1 MRSHRSLESGTY
13 VRSLCKR
20 KPLGFVCHLRSEVL
34 LRCSEVVGSEAR
46 LARMSAR
53 SFSESI
59 IEAALR
65 TGKARLVAHRDD
77 AS

>member
-1 MRSHRSLESGTY
+1 MELGTY

-20 KPLGFVCHLRSEVL
+20 KPSGFVCHLGSEVL
-34 LRCSEVVGSEAR
+34 PRCSEAIGLEAR

-53 SFSESI
+53 SFLESM
-59 IEAALR
+59 IEATLR

>member
-1 MRSHRSLESGTY
+1 M
-13 VRSLCKR
+13 
-20 KPLGFVCHLRSEVL
+20 GFICHLGSEVL
-34 LRCSEVVGSEAR
+34 PRCSEAVGSEVR

-65 TGKARLVAHRDD
+65 TGKARLVARRDD
-77 AS
+77 ASWCCENTGRKFCGLMLA

>member
-1 MRSHRSLESGTY
+1 M
-13 VRSLCKR
+13 
-20 KPLGFVCHLRSEVL
+20 L
-34 LRCSEVVGSEAR
+34 LRCSEASGSEAK
-46 LARMSAR
+46 LARMSVR
-53 SFSESI
+53 SFSESM

>member
-1 MRSHRSLESGTY
+1 M
-13 VRSLCKR
+13 
-20 KPLGFVCHLRSEVL
+20 L

-53 SFSESI
+53 SFLESMSE
-59 IEAALR
+59 ATLR

>member
-1 MRSHRSLESGTY
+1 MY
-13 VRSLCKR
+13 VHLLCKR
-20 KPLGFVCHLRSEVL
+20 KPSGFICHLGSEVL
-34 LRCSEVVGSEAR
+34 PRCSEAVGLEAR
-46 LARMSAR
+46 LARMSVR

-59 IEAALR
+59 SEAALR